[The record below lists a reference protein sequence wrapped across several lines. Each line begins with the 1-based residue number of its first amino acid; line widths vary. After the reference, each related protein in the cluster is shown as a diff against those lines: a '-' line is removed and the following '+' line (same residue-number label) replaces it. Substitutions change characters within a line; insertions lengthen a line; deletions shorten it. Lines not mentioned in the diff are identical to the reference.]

1 MIDKSNFTI
10 NIVLILLSL
19 ISLLILFSIAPE
31 KLPQQATFFLI
42 GFMLYLYLGSQNTG
56 LYKNTGS
63 VLYVFSIILLMFTL
77 IFGETVRGSTRWI
90 KIFGTQFQTS
100 ELIKPFLI
108 VSYAEFLTR
117 WKPTNLINIAKNIGL
132 AVIPIALVFVQ
143 PDLGT
148 ALIHA
153 TTWFAMFFIA
163 GAPYLAIVIGGIIA
177 GIAIKIAPKF
187 LQEYQIRRLTA
198 FLDPTQDPLGSGYNV
213 IQSTIA
219 IGSGKILG
227 KGLGKGTQSQLRFLP
242 ERHTDF
248 IFASLAEEFGLLGAG
263 AVIAMYIYMLS
274 WILSS
279 AAKSNNFQD
288 KIILVGAFTYLFFQ
302 GFLNIAMNLGIAPVT
317 GVTLPLVSAGG
328 SSILATYITLGI
340 VLAISKHQKH
350 KASIEIK

>member
-10 NIVLILLSL
+10 SIVLILLSL

-31 KLPQQATFFLI
+31 KLPQQATFLLI

-56 LYKNTGS
+56 LYKGTGS
-63 VLYVFSIILLMFTL
+63 ILYIASVILLLITL
-77 IFGETVRGSTRWI
+77 LFGETVRGSTRWI
-90 KIFGTQFQTS
+90 GIFGTRLQTS
-100 ELIKPFLI
+100 ELIKPLLVI
-108 VSYAEFLTR
+108 SYAEFLTR
-117 WKPTNLINIAKNIGL
+117 WKPTNLTNIAKNIGL
-132 AVIPIALVFVQ
+132 AAIPIVLVFIQ

-163 GAPYLAIVIGGIIA
+163 GAPYLAIAIGGIIT
-177 GIAIKIAPKF
+177 GIVIKIAPKF

-213 IQSTIA
+213 IQSMIA

-274 WILSS
+274 WILSF
-279 AAKSNNFQD
+279 AVKSNNSQD
-288 KIILVGAFTYLFFQ
+288 KIILAGAFTYLFFQ

-340 VLAISKHQKH
+340 VLAISKGQKH